1 MSKKDEFNN
10 EYNIK
15 RPQNKLT
22 EFHKYYQDEEDSD
35 LIFEDISTSKG
46 TKMPNQTKNNKNVNF
61 ENNQILY
68 NNGVNNNNNNIKKN
82 PNYQQYNN
90 NIPDNINN
98 DVNSKYID
106 RNNGNYYVNNN
117 NEMIKPK
124 NSQKINNNNS
134 DYICDNKIFTRI
146 VPNFDNK
153 TMKNKENISSIP
165 CNNYSLNDNKT
176 YDINQK
182 KNKRSSDYIYSKSK
196 TPKKK
201 CIYHKNKNNN
211 ENNNNLSESSSI
223 FSENNIL
230 DNIISS
236 SRNNDNESK
245 RFLDPKKLSV
255 IIKNGIKKDL
265 NSENDYID
273 LLTISDIKNIQKQNK
288 LEESY
293 PQKDYPVQEKINT
306 NNNAAYPNNVS
317 TPTDTN
323 TSEMSEES
331 LYSNKQGVIIFP
343 KRNNHFLSK
352 NNKNRKNLNRNNN
365 KSYDCVVFKKKVGI
379 IKKKKK
385 KNKRNKTSDI
395 YQDNNIDEKGTP
407 IKKENIRGGIVVL
420 YQNKFKKSDNKNLKS
435 IKIKEKP
442 NKPIP
447 DNEYYIEEI
456 KKVTISV
463 TLIQKWWRRVYY
475 KNIINIYDEIIY
487 KKKKTNNLYISK
499 QYYIMP
505 YNEII
510 IIQNVFREHLRLKN
524 IKNNELKRCIKYI
537 PKDIC
542 QITKKRF
549 KCENKNNNLIKHRYT
564 KSKLCQFDINKIL
577 LSANEIKYET
587 NNYIYLKKCHFRK
600 RLNEDD
606 EYEDEDDFNRRAF
619 TCEIMRKIKIN
630 TNKRQL
636 TPDTSNE
643 HNIIKNPNL
652 KVVKLAGTQYITNKR
667 KRNNKLKEKPI
678 SSELINN
685 KNNRNNKNYN
695 EKNNLNNDN
704 KNQNSNYKQ
713 TSNYNR
719 YTNQKEKLSSNETKS
734 NRQNHFIN
742 NNNHTNHTY
751 KYSNNTEN
759 NGRYKNR
766 ENNNNNNNYRNNN
779 IRDNNNKNN
788 NNRNEFRNKDNNNNY
803 KIYYS
808 YYNNKKK

>member
-1 MSKKDEFNN
+1 
-10 EYNIK
+10 
-15 RPQNKLT
+15 
-22 EFHKYYQDEEDSD
+22 
-35 LIFEDISTSKG
+35 
-46 TKMPNQTKNNKNVNF
+46 
-61 ENNQILY
+61 
-68 NNGVNNNNNNIKKN
+68 
-82 PNYQQYNN
+82 
-90 NIPDNINN
+90 
-98 DVNSKYID
+98 
-106 RNNGNYYVNNN
+106 
-117 NEMIKPK
+117 
-124 NSQKINNNNS
+124 
-134 DYICDNKIFTRI
+134 
-146 VPNFDNK
+146 
-153 TMKNKENISSIP
+153 
-165 CNNYSLNDNKT
+165 
-176 YDINQK
+176 
-182 KNKRSSDYIYSKSK
+182 
-196 TPKKK
+196 
-201 CIYHKNKNNN
+201 
-211 ENNNNLSESSSI
+211 
-223 FSENNIL
+223 
-230 DNIISS
+230 
-236 SRNNDNESK
+236 
-245 RFLDPKKLSV
+245 
-255 IIKNGIKKDL
+255 
-265 NSENDYID
+265 
-273 LLTISDIKNIQKQNK
+273 
-288 LEESY
+288 
-293 PQKDYPVQEKINT
+293 
-306 NNNAAYPNNVS
+306 
-317 TPTDTN
+317 
-323 TSEMSEES
+323 
-331 LYSNKQGVIIFP
+331 
-343 KRNNHFLSK
+343 
-352 NNKNRKNLNRNNN
+352 
-365 KSYDCVVFKKKVGI
+365 
-379 IKKKKK
+379 
-385 KNKRNKTSDI
+385 
-395 YQDNNIDEKGTP
+395 
-407 IKKENIRGGIVVL
+407 
-420 YQNKFKKSDNKNLKS
+420 
-435 IKIKEKP
+435 
-442 NKPIP
+442 
-447 DNEYYIEEI
+447 
-456 KKVTISV
+456 
-463 TLIQKWWRRVYY
+463 
-475 KNIINIYDEIIY
+475 
-487 KKKKTNNLYISK
+487 
-499 QYYIMP
+499 MP

-788 NNRNEFRNKDNNNNY
+788 NNRNEFRNRDNNNN
-803 KIYYS
+803 
-808 YYNNKKK
+808 